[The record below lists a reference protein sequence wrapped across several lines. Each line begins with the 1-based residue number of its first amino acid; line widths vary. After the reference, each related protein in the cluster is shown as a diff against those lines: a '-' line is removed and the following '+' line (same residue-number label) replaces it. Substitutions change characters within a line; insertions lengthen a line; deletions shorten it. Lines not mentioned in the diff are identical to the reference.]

1 MNKLNIADAVAFPGA
16 EDYNAKALRES
27 DTFGMVHFSLPPG
40 GFIALHN
47 MPFEVCFLVLS
58 GKGTLTVND
67 EPHNVSGDH
76 CAVCLPR
83 ARRGWRNYS
92 TLEDLKVL
100 VLKIKTD
107 RESSGDAVE
116 VRRIADEQPAKN
128 PHGVDVR
135 RVYDGEHALAS
146 IITLKPG
153 EKLIR
158 HITPVDV
165 FFYVLSGSG
174 ILEIGE
180 ERETITADTVVD
192 SPRGI
197 PHCWYNESSS
207 DLRVLVVK
215 TPRPTTP
222 TQFV

>member
-1 MNKLNIADAVAFPGA
+1 VNKLNIADAGHFPGA
-16 EDYNAKALRES
+16 EDYNAKALRDS
-27 DTFGMVHFSLPPG
+27 DTFGMVHFSLALG

-58 GKGTLTVND
+58 GTGTLTVND
-67 EPHNVSGDH
+67 EPHNVAGDY
-76 CAVCLPR
+76 CAVCLPQ

-92 TLEDLKVL
+92 LQENLNVL
-100 VLKIKTD
+100 VLKIKKD
-107 RESSGDAVE
+107 RKSSGNPVE
-116 VRRIADEQPAKN
+116 VRRIADELPAKN
-128 PHGVDVR
+128 PHGVDVK
-135 RVYDGEHALAS
+135 RVYEGEHALVS
-146 IITLKPG
+146 IITLKPD

-174 ILEIGE
+174 VLEIGD
-180 ERETITADTVVD
+180 ERETIHADTVVD
-192 SPRGI
+192 SPKGI
-197 PHCWYNESSS
+197 PHCWYNESGS